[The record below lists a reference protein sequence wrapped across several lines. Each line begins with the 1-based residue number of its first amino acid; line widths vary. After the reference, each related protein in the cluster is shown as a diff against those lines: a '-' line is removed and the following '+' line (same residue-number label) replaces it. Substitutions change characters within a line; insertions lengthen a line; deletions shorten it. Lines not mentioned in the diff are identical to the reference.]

1 MEVKDIAFTGLGQAM
16 SDLNCQDG
24 ELSVSHNIILD
35 NGSMRPIWM
44 PKANENLA
52 LQEGESLVYVHKT
65 DDYRNFVVTK
75 EYAIKVTNHLT
86 MYYTEA
92 PGVFHVK
99 VFFQYPVTSNFNI
112 HIRLKNENEGE
123 DGIAITVNA
132 GQSGLMKTTK
142 TGVYTY
148 VESSIAI
155 TEDDNYYYT
164 MYAIEDPANT
174 GTAET
179 NDAIPT
185 AKGLFYYTEDNTER
199 KAIAA
204 NGDYSDDVNVTS
216 IGNTLVISDG
226 KGLEYSLFKDNAYKY
241 LGTKPPEPVI
251 RFTLESKFHFER
263 YTGDKFNLSDIIDDD
278 ALVSGTGFAIKDD
291 KIDSFSQMEAAMSAK
306 VINLANEENNIIF
319 PCFVRY
325 AYRLYDGSY
334 IMQSSPILLVPG
346 TDITPAF
353 LFKQSYDENW
363 TGMFVFGSAIKIAVN
378 PTAMEGISDW
388 KDIVTS
394 IDFFISE
401 QINPRYSDSKINKV
415 ELLSASDAGKSK
427 VYGNIKSPNMENP
440 YGPKT
445 FTELIE
451 GNFGS
456 GPWYTLSGYDLKAE
470 DYLKR
475 IKETSNFYKVRSIDI
490 DNLSVGL
497 MYLFDN
503 DEEGSVDGVNL
514 STIVFEER
522 LPDDYQTHDILSAN
536 YLYSYNSRLN
546 AAGVSR
552 FMFGGY
558 NTTSMVMQMFTK
570 ENTYNY
576 YTIYTHIKKNNREIV
591 VKNSCDGVYWFAPMY
606 LFYPDTDAY
615 KMTIIKSDNP
625 EDGNY
630 YDGYVV
636 ELEKHPTLNGAVWF
650 GGLKEIKAST
660 TKLAAPSVTDNHVT
674 VLNKIYTS
682 ELNNPFYFPLSG
694 INTVGVGEISGIASV
709 TKALSQGQFGQ
720 FPLYVFSSDG
730 VWAMEVGSDG
740 LYTSVKPISRDV
752 CVNKGSITQT
762 DNAVLFV
769 SDKGV
774 MIVNGSSVEL
784 VSGMMNGRSFD
795 ASSLAYL
802 DKVFVKEQIPEG
814 LSEINDFL
822 DFTKVCRMA
831 YDYSNGRIVLFNDE
845 RDYCYVYSLNSG
857 TWATIGS
864 GFDKVVNDYP
874 DVYVQKGTDVIRLTE
889 NTDYN
894 NKDIVSTLIVTRP
907 IKLGDD
913 GFKTVYE
920 MVCRGAMDRRNGA
933 VLLWGSHDGLN
944 YTLVGDANGNR
955 LYRIG
960 GSGHR
965 YFRIGVVG
973 KMNIGETV
981 SMCSMKFRRKY
992 TNRLR

>member
-44 PKANENLA
+44 PKANEKLA
-52 LQEGESLVYVHKT
+52 LQDGESLVYVHKT
-65 DDYRNFVVTK
+65 DDYRNFVVKK
-75 EYAIKVTNHLT
+75 EIALKVTNHLT

-92 PGVFHVK
+92 YGVIHIK
-99 VFFQYPVTSNFNI
+99 VFFQYPVTSKFNI
-112 HIRLKNENEGE
+112 YVRIKGEDNAE
-123 DGIAITVNA
+123 DGITIIVNPGA
-132 GQSGLMKTTK
+132 SGLRETTK
-142 TGVYTY
+142 IGNYTFI
-148 VESSIAI
+148 ESTLGIK
-155 TEDDNYYYT
+155 EDDHYFYT
-164 MYAIEDPANT
+164 MYAFDDPTNT

-179 NDAIPT
+179 SDKIPT
-185 AKGLFYYTEDNTER
+185 TKGLFYYTEDDAER
-199 KAIAA
+199 KAITA
-204 NGDYSDDVNVTS
+204 NGDYSEDVNVTS

-226 KGLEYSLFKDNAYKY
+226 RGLEYSLFKDNAYKY

-251 RFTLESKFHFER
+251 RFTLESRFLYET
-263 YTGDKFNLSDIIDDD
+263 YTGEKFNLSDITTEGYGLKEDEIDKF
-278 ALVSGTGFAIKDD
+278 T
-291 KIDSFSQMEAAMSAK
+291 QMEAAMAAK
-306 VINLANEENNIIF
+306 INSLANESNEILH

-325 AYRLYDGSY
+325 AYRLYDGSH
-334 IMQSSPILLVPG
+334 IMHSSPILLVPN
-346 TDITPAF
+346 TNIAPAF
-353 LFKQSYDENW
+353 VFMSSYSKND
-363 TGMFVFGSAIKIAVN
+363 TVMCAASSAIQFAIN
-378 PTAMEGISDW
+378 PLRMEGISDW
-388 KDIVTS
+388 KDIITS

-401 QINPRYSDSKINKV
+401 QINPRNPNAKMEKV
-415 ELLSASDAGKSK
+415 ELLTESDAGKSRT
-427 VYGNIKSPNMENP
+427 YGSFNDPSLDNQ
-440 YGPKT
+440 YGPKL
-445 FTELIE
+445 FSDLVAEHL
-451 GNFGS
+451 GS
-456 GPWYTLSGYDLKAE
+456 GTYYTLTGNDMKND

-475 IKETSNFYKVRSIDI
+475 IKETSLFYKVRSVDI
-490 DNLSVGL
+490 SNVGAGL
-497 MYLFDN
+497 RYLFDN
-503 DEEGSVDGVNL
+503 FDKNEVEGVNL
-514 STIVFEER
+514 STIVFEDR
-522 LPDDYQTHDILSAN
+522 LTDDYQTHDILNAN
-536 YLYSYNSRLN
+536 YLYPYNSRLN

-552 FMFGGY
+552 LMFGGY
-558 NTTSMVMQMFTK
+558 DTTSMVMQMFTK

-576 YTIYTHIKKNNREIV
+576 YTIYTHIKKDNKEIV
-591 VKNSCDGVYWFAPMY
+591 VKNTCDGVYWFGPMY

-615 KMTIIKSDNP
+615 KMTIIKSNEP
-625 EDGNY
+625 EEGQY
-630 YDGYVV
+630 YEGYVIK
-636 ELEKHPTLNGAVWF
+636 LEKHPTLNGAVWF
-650 GGLKEIKAST
+650 GGLKEAST
-660 TKLAAPSVTDNHVT
+660 SLIRQLSPPQVTDNHVP

-769 SDKGV
+769 SEKGV
-774 MIVNGSSVEL
+774 MIVNGSSVDL

-795 ASSLAYL
+795 VSSLAYL

-831 YDYSNGRIVLFNDE
+831 YDYSNNRIIMFSKE
-845 RDYCYVYSLNSG
+845 RDYSYVYSLVSR
-857 TWATIGS
+857 TWATLGGS
-864 GFDKVVNDYP
+864 FEGMVNDYP
-874 DVYVQKGTDVIRLTE
+874 DVYVQKGTDVVRLTE

-894 NKDIVSTLIVTRP
+894 NKDIVNTLIVSRP

-933 VLLWGSHDGLN
+933 VLLWGSHDGLY

-955 LYRIG
+955 LYRTG

-981 SMCSMKFRRKY
+981 SMCSLKFRKKY
-992 TNRLR
+992 SNRLR

>member
-35 NGSMRPIWM
+35 NGSMRPTWM

-112 HIRLKNENEGE
+112 HIRLKNEKEGE
-123 DGIAITVNA
+123 DGIAITVNV
-132 GQSGLMKTTK
+132 GQSGLMETTK
-142 TGVYTY
+142 IGVYTY
-148 VESSIAI
+148 VESFIAI

-251 RFTLESKFHFER
+251 RFTLESNFLYET
-263 YTGDKFNLSDIIDDD
+263 YSGDKFNLDDIITE
-278 ALVSGTGFAIKDD
+278 GYGIKED
-291 KIDSFSQMEAAMSAK
+291 KIESLTQMEAAMAAK
-306 VINLANEENNIIF
+306 VYGMATERNEILY
-319 PCFVRY
+319 PCYVRY

-334 IMQSSPILLVPG
+334 IMQSSPILLVPS
-346 TDITPAF
+346 TNIAPAF
-353 LFKQSYDENW
+353 
-363 TGMFVFGSAIKIAVN
+363 VFREEYVKDDTAMCAASSAIQIAVN
-378 PTAMEGISDW
+378 PTAMVGISDW

-401 QINPRYSDSKINKV
+401 QVNPRDPNAKMEKV
-415 ELLSASDAGKSK
+415 ELLSDSDAGKSLT
-427 VYGNIKSPNMENP
+427 YGSFKDAFLDNM
-440 YGPKT
+440 YGPKL
-445 FTELIE
+445 FSDLVPER
-451 GNFGS
+451 FGS
-456 GPWYTLSGYDLKAE
+456 GTFYTLSGYDIKTD

-625 EDGNY
+625 EEGNY
-630 YDGYVV
+630 YEGYVIK
-636 ELEKHPTLNGAVWF
+636 LEKHPTLNGAVWF
-650 GGLKEIKAST
+650 GGLKEAST
-660 TKLAAPSVTDNHVT
+660 SLIRQLSPPQVTDNHVT

-920 MVCRGAMDRRNGA
+920 MICRGAMDRRNGA